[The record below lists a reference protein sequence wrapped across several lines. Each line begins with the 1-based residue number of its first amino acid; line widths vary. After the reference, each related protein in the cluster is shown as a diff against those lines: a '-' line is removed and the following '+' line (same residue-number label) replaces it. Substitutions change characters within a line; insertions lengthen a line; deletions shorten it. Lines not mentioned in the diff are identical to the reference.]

1 MSKIEELVEH
11 WRSVGPITWA
21 EGPYGWTGLD
31 KEPITLSPWQKAV
44 LTAWHDNQDVTTLG
58 ISNIKKTGKT
68 LLNSVLLAWRWITLP
83 GEHFCVGNDL
93 DQSSSRQFQ
102 EITAMVRR
110 NPYLKR
116 HVKIGNKKL
125 EFTPT
130 NSTIVALA
138 CDSAGNAGANHLT
151 ASHTEAWGIV
161 YEAGIRSFE
170 ELTSPP
176 GLFYGL
182 PCLRI
187 CDSYAGYEGESETW
201 HRLVDRGL
209 NGERIS
215 KDWGLYRE
223 GGLLL
228 FHAEGQHAQ
237 NNCFRGTDTEADT
250 YYLEQRSLL
259 RPAAYKRLHEN
270 IRSTGSESFISM
282 DKWDACIDPDL
293 RPALPN
299 SELNLY
305 VGVDA
310 SLKHDTSAVVAVY
323 VNDDN
328 RVCLAKHRIWTP
340 SKGQVLD
347 LDATI
352 GDFLRELHEG
362 FSVTGVYYDPWQM
375 ADLSMRLQRD
385 GLLMQE
391 YPQSSPN
398 LTAMS
403 QNLFELIEHNSISLY
418 ASSQLRKHA
427 IHATAVESTR
437 GWRISKQ
444 KAANKIDGIVALAMA
459 TLQAVQNRDTGP
471 MIIAAF

>member
-31 KEPITLSPWQKAV
+31 KKPITLSPWQKAV

-138 CDSAGNAGANHLT
+138 CDSAGNAGSNHLT

-215 KDWGLYRE
+215 DDWGLYRA

-228 FHAEGQHAQ
+228 FHDEGEHAQ
-237 NNCFRGTDTEADT
+237 EYCFRGTKPEADD

-259 RPAAYKRLHEN
+259 RPAAYNRLHQN
-270 IRSTGSESFISM
+270 KRSTGSESFIDM
-282 DKWDACIDPDL
+282 DKWDACVDPDL

-323 VNDDN
+323 LNEDN
-328 RVCLAKHRIWTP
+328 QVCLAKHRIWTP
-340 SKGQVLD
+340 IKGETLD
-347 LDATI
+347 LGATI
-352 GDFLRELHEG
+352 GNFLRELHQN
-362 FSVTGVYYDPWQM
+362 FNLASVHYDPWQM
-375 ADLSMRLQRD
+375 ADLSMRLERD
-385 GLLMQE
+385 GLPMQE

-427 IHATAVESTR
+427 THATAVESTR

-459 TLQAVQNRDTGP
+459 TLQAVQNRNSGP
-471 MIIAAF
+471 LIIASF